1 MIQRLTLSPA
11 LAEDNF
17 TLDAAYTFCADLT
30 REHSKSFY
38 FSTRFLPA
46 EKKRA
51 IRAFYAFCR
60 ATDDIVDHLS
70 NETNAAQQLAY
81 WRTAARLPGKAQRNP
96 ILSAWADT
104 RDRYHVPQN
113 YIEEL
118 IDGCQMDLRVNRYD
132 TFDDLR
138 QYCYR
143 VASTVGLVSMHI
155 IGVNND
161 DERLLQQAQQCA
173 TTLGIALQLTNILR
187 DVGEDWQRGRVYL
200 PQEDL
205 RRFGYS
211 EDDLRAGV
219 SNERFRALM
228 RFEIERTHRLYDE
241 GWHGIAYLNREGRLA
256 VGAAIGLYRNILDRI
271 AQNDFDVFTRR
282 AHLSLLGKI
291 KRIPGIYLN
300 VRALDPQPQNTD

>member
-1 MIQRLTLSPA
+1 M
-11 LAEDNF
+11 AEGNF

-60 ATDDIVDHLS
+60 ATDDIVDHPA
-70 NETNAAQQLAY
+70 NETNPAQQLAH
-81 WRTAARLPGKAQRNP
+81 WRTSARLHGKSQRNP

-104 RDRYHVPQN
+104 RDRYEVPQR

-118 IDGCQMDLRVNRYD
+118 IDGCEMDLRVNRYE

-155 IGVNND
+155 IGVNNGD
-161 DERLLQQAQQCA
+161 ARMIQQAQQCA

-187 DVGEDWQRGRVYL
+187 DVGEDWQLGRVYL

-205 RRFGYS
+205 RRFEYT
-211 EDDLRAGV
+211 EDDLRHGAI
-219 SNERFRALM
+219 NERFRALM
-228 RFEIERTHRLYDE
+228 RFEIERTHRLYEE

-256 VGAAIGLYRNILDRI
+256 VGAAISLYRNILDRI
-271 AQNDFDVFTRR
+271 VHNDFDVFTRR
-282 AHLSLLGKI
+282 AHLSMLGKI
-291 KRIPGIYLN
+291 KHIPGIYLN
-300 VRALDPQPQNTD
+300 VRGLAREYDGAD